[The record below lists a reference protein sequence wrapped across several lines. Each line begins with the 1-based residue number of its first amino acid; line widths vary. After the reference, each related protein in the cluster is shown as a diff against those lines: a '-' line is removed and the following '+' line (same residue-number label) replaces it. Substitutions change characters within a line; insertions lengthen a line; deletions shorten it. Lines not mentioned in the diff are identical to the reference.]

1 MQRREYFQW
10 AHKYLWQKRTI
21 RSVNIKCH
29 NVETSLLEGVL
40 SRGDRRTCDAVELAW
55 QRGARMDGW
64 DEMMDSGRWWKALA
78 DTNIDIEK
86 QLHEPYEVMS
96 KLPWDHVNVKSGR
109 EFLQKEQQRSVLQLT
124 AMADAK

>member
-1 MQRREYFQW
+1 M
-10 AHKYLWQKRTI
+10 
-21 RSVNIKCH
+21 NIKCH

-64 DEMMDSGRWWKALA
+64 DEMLDPNRWWKALE
-78 DTNIDIEK
+78 DCNIDIEK
-86 QLHEPYEVMS
+86 QLHEPYELMS

-109 EFLQKEQQRSVLQLT
+109 EFLQKEQQRAVVQLD